1 MPITPRPRENQNPTT
16 AVDVDALIARG
27 GSVASE
33 PPPAPPAAPDA
44 AKGGGSPTPVVLRIP
59 PAQLARI
66 EAALGARS
74 VRIPRHTWLLEAVA
88 EKLERDGV

>member
-1 MPITPRPRENQNPTT
+1 MPITPRPKEKGAPAA

-33 PPPAPPAAPDA
+33 VDARPAVGP
-44 AKGGGSPTPVVLRIP
+44 KGKDPTPVVLRIP
-59 PAQLARI
+59 ADLLERI
-66 EAALGARS
+66 EGARAARS

>member
-1 MPITPRPRENQNPTT
+1 MPITPRPKEKSAA

-33 PPPAPPAAPDA
+33 TDARETAAGP
-44 AKGGGSPTPVVLRIP
+44 KGKDPTPVVLRIP
-59 PAQLARI
+59 ADLLERI
-66 EAALGARS
+66 EGARAARP